1 MFIQDFII
9 CVSALRRLNLSDW
22 MILRDG
28 HVSFYSK
35 YTWICTSTGK
45 KTLVLFC
52 FWLLL
57 IGPRNIE
64 ALKTFV
70 LEEAEKAA
78 AKAQLGEDKDL

>member
-1 MFIQDFII
+1 MVMLVFILNIHEY
-9 CVSALRRLNLSDW
+9 ALALGRKL
-22 MILRDG
+22 
-28 HVSFYSK
+28 Y
-35 YTWICTSTGK
+35 
-45 KTLVLFC
+45 VLFC